1 MNLPM
6 CYILGAGG
14 HGRVV
19 LETAQA
25 CGAFKACLFLD
36 GNATLHGTQI
46 MGALVLGGEDALP
59 PPGPEVAVLPAL
71 GDNHRRLALTLD
83 LLSQGYTVPTVV
95 HPRAWV
101 SPHATLG
108 AGTVVFAMAVVQ
120 PGAILGCSCIVNT
133 AASVDHDC
141 VLGDGV
147 HCSPGVRLAG
157 GVQVGDCTHLGI
169 GSCVIQEMRVGEQCV
184 VGAGAAVVKDIP
196 PDSLALGVPAVV
208 VRKLPPRDV
217 G

>member
-1 MNLPM
+1 MTLPT

-19 LETAQA
+19 LEAA
-25 CGAFKACLFLD
+25 LASGAFQACLFID
-36 GNATLHGTQI
+36 GNTALHGTQI
-46 MGALVLGGEDALP
+46 MGAPVLGGDDALP
-59 PPGPEVAVLPAL
+59 PPGAGVVVMPAI
-71 GDNHRRLALTLD
+71 GDNHRRLALTLE
-83 LLSQGYTVPTVV
+83 LLAQGYAVATVV

-101 SPHATLG
+101 SPHASLG
-108 AGTVVFAMAVVQ
+108 AGTVVCAMAVVQ
-120 PGAILGCSCIVNT
+120 PGAILGCACIVNT

-141 VLGDGV
+141 LIGDGV

-169 GSCVIQEMRVGEQCV
+169 GSCVIQEMRVGEHCV

-196 PDSLALGVPAVV
+196 GDSLALGVPAVV
-208 VRKLPPRDV
+208 VRKLPPREV